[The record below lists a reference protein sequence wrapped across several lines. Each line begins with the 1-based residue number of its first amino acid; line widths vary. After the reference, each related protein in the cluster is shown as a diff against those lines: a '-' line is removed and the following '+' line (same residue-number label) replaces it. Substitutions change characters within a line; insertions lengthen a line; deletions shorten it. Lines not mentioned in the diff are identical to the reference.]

1 MGASILY
8 TLSAGK
14 PLTTEAPVEQHG
26 RITEHDERETASVGR
41 SQNAVEILP
50 HDTTA
55 AAAAVATVLERLDRE
70 VGELQVLFVTPDPDA
85 AIALARAVLAVP
97 QAAGLRIIPASSTRR
112 AARLLR
118 ARPTH
123 GVIGAPTELLD
134 LVRTSVLKLEQLRAL
149 VLTWA
154 DEIATDP
161 ASTEALEAILA
172 EIPKEASRTI
182 IAARLTSEVE
192 QLIERYARR
201 ARRAG
206 DVGGGAHPV
215 PVRYVTTSPWG
226 RLPTLQRVLDELDPE
241 VAAVFTRSESTER
254 ELRELLESLGH
265 VGDDAGVRVTRG
277 GPVIEADTLVLLDIP
292 TREELAALTGGATP
306 AVVAIVQPR
315 QVETLRA
322 LASGAPVTPL
332 HASAAPVRAR
342 QRLASLRT
350 QLREVLATGI
360 PTHELV
366 ALEPLLEEYDG
377 VEVAAAALRLLERE
391 RERARD
397 ALPVGHSPTSA
408 AGATTSPATMGG
420 WTRIFVGAGTR
431 DRVGPGDLVG
441 AIIGESG
448 VARESIGKIDLRENH
463 SLVEIASADAER
475 VAQALTGTMIRGRRA
490 VARVDRGRDQGDR
503 SERGFRGE
511 RGSRGERAG
520 APRGGRRD
528 RGDRGE
534 RGERGERASGPR
546 AGRRV
551 RGDVEHRRPPAADQ
565 E

>member
-1 MGASILY
+1 M
-8 TLSAGK
+8 
-14 PLTTEAPVEQHG
+14 EQHG
-26 RITEHDERETASVGR
+26 RITEHDEREAASVGR
-41 SQNAVEILP
+41 SQNAVHVLP
-50 HDTTA
+50 HDTTVA
-55 AAAAVATVLERLDRE
+55 ASAVATVLERLDRD
-70 VGELQVLFVTPDPDA
+70 VGELQVLLVTPDPEA
-85 AIALARAVLAVP
+85 AIALARTVLTVP
-97 QAAGLRIIPASSTRR
+97 QAAGLRIIPASSSRR

-123 GVIGAPTELLD
+123 GVIGAPTELLE

-149 VLTWA
+149 ILVWA
-154 DEIATDP
+154 DEITTDP

-182 IAARLTSEVE
+182 IAARLTSQVE
-192 QLIERYARR
+192 QIIERYARR

-206 DVGGGAHPV
+206 DVAGAAHPV

-241 VAAVFTRSESTER
+241 VAAVYTRSESTER
-254 ELRELLESLGH
+254 ALRELLESLGH
-265 VGDDAGVRVTRG
+265 VGEDAGVRVTRG

-306 AVVAIVQPR
+306 AVVAVVQPR
-315 QVETLRA
+315 QVETLRV
-322 LASGAPVTPL
+322 LAGGAPVTPL
-332 HASAAPVRAR
+332 HASGAPVRAR
-342 QRLASLRT
+342 QRLSALRT

-391 RERARD
+391 RERARE
-397 ALPVGHSPTSA
+397 A
-408 AGATTSPATMGG
+408 ATTASAPATAAPATGGG

-448 VARESIGKIDLRENH
+448 VTRESIGKIDLRENH

-490 VARVDRGRDQGDR
+490 IARVDRGRDQGER
-503 SERGFRGE
+503 SERGG
-511 RGSRGERAG
+511 RGERAG
-520 APRGGRRD
+520 APRAARRD
-528 RGDRGE
+528 RGDRGD
-534 RGERGERASGPR
+534 RGDRDRGP
-546 AGRRV
+546 RRV
-551 RGDVEHRRPPAADQ
+551 RGDVEHRRPPATDQ

>member
-1 MGASILY
+1 
-8 TLSAGK
+8 
-14 PLTTEAPVEQHG
+14 VEQHG
-26 RITEHDERETASVGR
+26 RDTEQDERETASVGR
-41 SQNAVEILP
+41 SQNAVHILP

-55 AAAAVATVLERLDRE
+55 AAGAVAPVLERLDRDT
-70 VGELQVLFVTPDPDA
+70 GELQALLVAPDPEA
-85 AIALARAVLAVP
+85 AIALSRAVLAMP
-97 QAAGLRIIPASSTRR
+97 QGAGLRIIPASSTRR
-112 AARLLR
+112 ATRLLR
-118 ARPTH
+118 ARPAH
-123 GVIGAPTELLD
+123 AVIGAPTELLE

-172 EIPKEASRTI
+172 EVPKEAARTI
-182 IAARLTSEVE
+182 IAARLTPEVE

-206 DVGGGAHPV
+206 EIGGAAHPV

-226 RLPTLQRVLDELDPE
+226 RVATLQRVLDELDPNL
-241 VAAVFTRSESTER
+241 AAVFTRSDSTER

-265 VGDDAGVRVTRG
+265 IGDDAGVRVTRG

-292 TREELAALTGGATP
+292 TREELVTLTGGAAP

-315 QVETLRA
+315 QVGTLRA
-322 LASGAPVTPL
+322 LAAGAPVTPL
-332 HASAAPVRAR
+332 HTSGAPLQAR

-360 PTHELV
+360 PTHEIV
-366 ALEPLLEEYDG
+366 ALEPLLEEFDG
-377 VEVAAAALRLLERE
+377 VELAAAALRLLERE
-391 RERARD
+391 RERTREA
-397 ALPVGHSPTSA
+397 ATAPT
-408 AGATTSPATMGG
+408 AGAATSPGTSGG
-420 WTRIFVGAGTR
+420 WTRIFVGAGSR

-448 VARESIGKIDLRENH
+448 VTRESIGKIELRENH
-463 SLVEIASADAER
+463 SLIEIASADAER

-490 VARVDRGRDQGDR
+490 IARVDRGRDQGER
-503 SERGFRGE
+503 SERGFRGD
-511 RGSRGERAG
+511 RGGRGERG
-520 APRGGRRD
+520 PRRERGD
-528 RGDRGE
+528 RGDRG
-534 RGERGERASGPR
+534 P
-546 AGRRV
+546 RRV
-551 RGDVEHRRPPAADQ
+551 RGDVERRRPPATDQ

>member
-1 MGASILY
+1 M
-8 TLSAGK
+8 
-14 PLTTEAPVEQHG
+14 ERHG
-26 RITEHDERETASVGR
+26 RITEHEERETASVGR
-41 SQNAVEILP
+41 SQNAVHILP

-55 AAAAVATVLERLDRE
+55 AAGAVAPVLERLDRD
-70 VGELQVLFVTPDPDA
+70 VGELQVLFVTPDPEA
-85 AIALARAVLAVP
+85 AIALARHVLAAP

-112 AARLLR
+112 ASRLLR
-118 ARPTH
+118 ARPAH
-123 GVIGAPTELLD
+123 GVIGAPTELLE

-149 VLTWA
+149 VLAWA

-161 ASTEALEAILA
+161 ASTEALEAVLA
-172 EIPKEASRTI
+172 EIPKEAARTI
-182 IAARLTSEVE
+182 IATRMTSAVE

-201 ARRAG
+201 ARRAADDG
-206 DVGGGAHPV
+206 RAAHPT
-215 PVRYVTTSPWG
+215 PVRFVTTSPWG
-226 RLPTLQRVLDELDPE
+226 RLPTLHRVLDELDPE
-241 VAAVFTRSESTER
+241 LAAVFTRSESTER

-277 GPVIEADTLVLLDIP
+277 GPVIEADTLILLDIP
-292 TREELAALTGGATP
+292 TPEELAALTGGATP

-322 LASGAPVTPL
+322 LAAGAPVTPL

-342 QRLASLRT
+342 QRVAMLRT
-350 QLREVLATGI
+350 QLREVLAVGI
-360 PTHELV
+360 PAHELV

-391 RERARD
+391 RERALEEAPAASRQ
-397 ALPVGHSPTSA
+397 AAAVSP
-408 AGATTSPATMGG
+408 GASGG

-448 VARESIGKIDLRENH
+448 VTRESIGKIDLRENH
-463 SLVEIASADAER
+463 SLIEIASADAER

-490 VARVDRGRDQGDR
+490 IARVDRGRDKGER

-511 RGSRGERAG
+511 RGEREG
-520 APRGGRRD
+520 APRTARRD
-528 RGDRGE
+528 RGDRG
-534 RGERGERASGPR
+534 P
-546 AGRRV
+546 RRV
-551 RGDVEHRRPPAADQ
+551 RGDVERRRPPTTDQ